1 MPTATA
7 TDPIASAPP
16 REASL
21 AIQIL
26 ICGRC
31 RELSLSR
38 SELVRRC
45 GYRNITKGIRRL
57 EELLAG
63 DLQRTTSLLSG
74 LAIALELSP
83 DVVQRALNATQQ
95 QLEERASR
103 TAMEAEAAWRAAFK
117 PHGILLG
124 TDTRPS
130 QALIFAI
137 TGGAERWLKIL
148 LDQSQPPVTY
158 AEQALAVVRKTP
170 FVRFFGRTTG
180 FIVNYTPDHAVRFD
194 CEGLPV
200 EKIMRAYR
208 PGELAATLGRH
219 PVSAAAFGKALGI
232 WPTDT
237 RPDDSNGPN

>member
-1 MPTATA
+1 MPAA
-7 TDPIASAPP
+7 IDPIASAFP
-16 REASL
+16 REVSL

-26 ICGRC
+26 INDRC
-31 RELSLSR
+31 QELGLSR
-38 SELVRRC
+38 SELIRRC

-57 EELLAG
+57 DELYEG

-83 DVVQRALNATQQ
+83 DVVQRALNETHQ

-103 TAMEAEAAWRAAFK
+103 RASEAEAAWRAAFE

-137 TGGAERWLKIL
+137 TGGAERWLQIP
-148 LDQSQPPVTY
+148 LDQSQPPVTC

-170 FVRFFGRTTG
+170 FVHFFGRTTG

-194 CEGLPV
+194 CEGRPV
-200 EKIMRAYR
+200 EKLTRAYR
-208 PGELAATLGRH
+208 LGELDITMGRR
-219 PVSAAAFGKALGI
+219 PISAAAFGKALGT
-232 WPTDT
+232 WSTEAPRDE
-237 RPDDSNGPN
+237 SNGPN

>member
-1 MPTATA
+1 MPAA
-7 TDPIASAPP
+7 IDPIASAFP
-16 REASL
+16 REVSL

-26 ICGRC
+26 INDRC
-31 RELSLSR
+31 QELGLSR

-57 EELLAG
+57 DELYEG

-83 DVVQRALNATQQ
+83 DVVQRALNETHQ

-103 TAMEAEAAWRAAFK
+103 RASEAEAAWRAAFE

-137 TGGAERWLKIL
+137 TGGAERWLQIP
-148 LDQSQPPVTY
+148 LDHSQPPVTY

-170 FVRFFGRTTG
+170 FVHFFGRTTG

-194 CEGLPV
+194 CEGRPV
-200 EKIMRAYR
+200 EKLTRAYR
-208 PGELAATLGRH
+208 LGELDITMGRR
-219 PVSAAAFGKALGI
+219 PISAAAFGKALGT
-232 WPTDT
+232 WSTEAPRDE
-237 RPDDSNGPN
+237 SNGPN